1 MKLKIKKAIPNIITM
16 SRIIAIIIGMI
27 YFIKN
32 KFLFSILFYAYG
44 AISDMFDGYFARRLD
59 AYSNFGKYLDAISDK
74 LYLLSIIILS
84 IIKGNYFVIIPAI
97 MEAIISIINYIT
109 IIKRKNVY
117 TERVGKFKTAVEFPM
132 MITAL
137 LATKVNGFYYVF
149 IVLFILTLYF
159 QIQSIMAYINQL
171 NNKTKEVNVSF
182 EDKKVY
188 EKIILLLKEFISY
201 IIHPVIIK

>member
-1 MKLKIKKAIPNIITM
+1 
-16 SRIIAIIIGMI
+16 
-27 YFIKN
+27 
-32 KFLFSILFYAYG
+32 
-44 AISDMFDGYFARRLD
+44 
-59 AYSNFGKYLDAISDK
+59 
-74 LYLLSIIILS
+74 
-84 IIKGNYFVIIPAI
+84 

-182 EDKKVY
+182 KNKKVY
-188 EKIILLLKEFISY
+188 EKIILLLKEFVSY

>member
-1 MKLKIKKAIPNIITM
+1 MTCGTSIKIKTQ
-16 SRIIAIIIGMI
+16 
-27 YFIKN
+27 
-32 KFLFSILFYAYG
+32 L
-44 AISDMFDGYFARRLD
+44 
-59 AYSNFGKYLDAISDK
+59 
-74 LYLLSIIILS
+74 
-84 IIKGNYFVIIPAI
+84 
-97 MEAIISIINYIT
+97 SIINYIT

-182 EDKKVY
+182 KDKKY
-188 EKIILLLKEFISY
+188 MKKLYYYLKNLFHI
-201 IIHPVIIK
+201 

>member
-1 MKLKIKKAIPNIITM
+1 
-16 SRIIAIIIGMI
+16 
-27 YFIKN
+27 
-32 KFLFSILFYAYG
+32 
-44 AISDMFDGYFARRLD
+44 
-59 AYSNFGKYLDAISDK
+59 
-74 LYLLSIIILS
+74 
-84 IIKGNYFVIIPAI
+84 

-182 EDKKVY
+182 KDKKVY
-188 EKIILLLKEFISY
+188 EKIILLLTSKMMNGFMRFRHLVLKFLNLLKICYLVLLS
-201 IIHPVIIK
+201 IR